1 MIVALDRCAPDPSHL
16 NRLTRTNSF
25 WDRFFVYPLS
35 IALDAF
41 KEMIGSY
48 GLSILVVTV
57 IIRLLLLPL
66 TIKQMKSSKAMQ
78 ALQPELKRLQEKYR
92 NNQQKLQEETMKLFQ
107 KHNVNPMS
115 GCLPLLIQWP
125 VLIAFY
131 QSIMRNQHIAESDFL
146 WMQLG
151 QPDPWIVLPAL
162 AALTTYLQSIA
173 TGMGDNPQT
182 RVMLFVMPVMI
193 FVLAYQFPAALS
205 LYWVYSNLFSMV
217 QYYFLS
223 DKYRQKNRRVD
234 RVNKVIISAKTV
246 EEAVESPQPQATR
259 PGADFGAGE
268 PRRRWFGLSGPVR
281 QKCRWMDPPR

>member
-1 MIVALDRCAPDPSHL
+1 MRGRRNRKYVGLLLLVTAFVTLTGCAPDPSQFKPVDP
-16 NRLTRTNSF
+16 NGGF

-41 KEMIGSY
+41 KDLLGNY

-78 ALQPELKRLQEKYR
+78 ALQPELKKLQEKYK

-115 GCLPLLIQWP
+115 GCLPILIQLP

-131 QSIMRNQHIAESDFL
+131 QAIMRNEHIAKSDFL

-151 QPDPWIVLPAL
+151 HADPWFVLPVL
-162 AALTTYLQSIA
+162 AAVTTYLQSIA

-182 RVMLFVMPVMI
+182 RVFLFVMPIMI
-193 FVLAYQFPAALS
+193 FILAYQFPAALS
-205 LYWVYSNLFSMV
+205 LYWVYSNLFSII

-223 DKYRQKNRRVD
+223 DKYR
-234 RVNKVIISAKTV
+234 AKR
-246 EEAVESPQPQATR
+246 E
-259 PGADFGAGE
+259 G
-268 PRRRWFGLSGPVR
+268 
-281 QKCRWMDPPR
+281 

>member
-1 MIVALDRCAPDPSHL
+1 MQKRRSRKWIGLLLLVAALGALAGCAPDPSQFKPVDP
-16 NRLTRTNSF
+16 NGGI
-25 WDRFFVYPLS
+25 WDRFFVYPLTV
-35 IALDAF
+35 ALDAF
-41 KEMIGSY
+41 NELIGSY

-78 ALQPELKRLQEKYR
+78 ALQPELKKLQEKYR

-115 GCLPLLIQWP
+115 GCLPLLIQLP

-151 QPDPWIVLPAL
+151 QPDPWIVLPVL
-162 AALTTYLQSIA
+162 AAVTTYLQSIA

-182 RVMLFVMPVMI
+182 RVMLFVMPIMI

-223 DKYRQKNRRVD
+223 DKYR
-234 RVNKVIISAKTV
+234 AKKQ
-246 EEAVESPQPQATR
+246 E
-259 PGADFGAGE
+259 G
-268 PRRRWFGLSGPVR
+268 
-281 QKCRWMDPPR
+281 

>member
-1 MIVALDRCAPDPSHL
+1 MDRSFASGRGVRRPGRLRAGSLAIQTGRSERRHL
-16 NRLTRTNSF
+16 GQI
-25 WDRFFVYPLS
+25 FVYPLTV
-35 IALDAF
+35 ALDAF
-41 KEMIGSY
+41 NELIGSY

-115 GCLPLLIQWP
+115 GCLPLLIQLP

-223 DKYRQKNRRVD
+223 DKYR
-234 RVNKVIISAKTV
+234 AKKQ
-246 EEAVESPQPQATR
+246 E
-259 PGADFGAGE
+259 G
-268 PRRRWFGLSGPVR
+268 
-281 QKCRWMDPPR
+281 